1 MIQIDNLSKNYGDV
15 QAVDSISF
23 SLGDGEIVGFLGANG
38 AGKST
43 TLKMITGYISPTSGN
58 VHIGDKNIIDDCID
72 IQKMVGYLPELNPL
86 YAEMKVHE
94 YLKFHA
100 SIREITGNKFTEA
113 LKRVVKECSLQ
124 GVVHRTV
131 GNCSKGYKQRIGLAA
146 AMIHDPKILILDEP
160 VTGLDP
166 NQIVEIRG
174 LIKKLGKEKLV
185 LMSSHILQEIQATVD
200 RIIIIDEG
208 KIVADGTSD
217 ELISGAQGMTQLNLE
232 ISNADENSIQDMKA
246 TMPGVNIKDVS
257 KNGEYFNVHL
267 EYASGTDPR
276 KDIFNHAVEQSWILT
291 EMTVTE
297 KNLEDIFRNLTG
309 KIDNGA
315 TNE

>member
-1 MIQIDNLSKNYGDV
+1 MIRIDNLSKNYGSV

-23 SLGDGEIVGFLGANG
+23 SLKESEIVGFLGANG

-43 TLKMITGYISPTSGN
+43 TLKMMTGYLTPTSGN
-58 VHIGDKNIIDDCID
+58 VYLGDKNIIDDCLD

-86 YAEMKVHE
+86 YSEMKVHE

-100 SIREITGNKFTEA
+100 SIRGIEDDKFTES
-113 LKRVVKECSLQ
+113 LKRVVADCGLQ
-124 GVVHRTV
+124 GVVHRTI

-166 NQIVEIRG
+166 NQIVEIRS

-200 RIIIIDEG
+200 RIIIIDNG

-217 ELISGAQGMTQLNLE
+217 ELIEDSQGLTLLHLQIE
-232 ISNADENSIQDMKA
+232 NAEENDIQDMKA
-246 TMPGVNIKDVS
+246 SLPSINVKSITKDKQS
-257 KNGEYFNVHL
+257 FKAIL
-267 EYASGTDPR
+267 EYQSSNDPR
-276 KDIFNHAVEQSWILT
+276 KDIFNYAVEKSWILT
-291 EMTVTE
+291 EMSVTE

-309 KIDNGA
+309 KKNGDNH
-315 TNE
+315 E